1 MSEWDA
7 ANELASGYCSRFLN
21 PKLAV
26 VLAEEFEVI
35 RAGLGRRALIGPMS
49 VPINHAQIAAD
60 AATAYNASDIATVT
74 A

>member
-1 MSEWDA
+1 M
-7 ANELASGYCSRFLN
+7 
-21 PKLAV
+21 

-35 RAGLGRRALIGPMS
+35 RAGLDRRTLIGPMS
-49 VPINHAQIAAD
+49 LPIDHVQIAAD